1 MAHFCIKSHAEL
13 GPHTVLAPER
23 YDPRR
28 SLRHR
33 VESATVP
40 LQEVVTFQR
49 TLMLPKQAAQSQ
61 GLFQV
66 LDTSD
71 AKSGLIQG
79 PGHQLRGDELGS
91 AKKRVRTGQ
100 VLISRLRPYLRQ
112 VAFIDAGAHRNSSE
126 NLPLELLCSTEFFVL
141 RPLCEEEPGPNGAE
155 RSIAFLVPYLLSAPV
170 QRILAA
176 AQEGGHHPRFSEETL
191 RMLPIPSALLQKRDA
206 VSAAVERS
214 VARYR
219 QSQASLQALEHS
231 TGALLEP
238 PDRA

>member
-91 AKKRVRTGQ
+91 AKKTH
-100 VLISRLRPYLRQ
+100 P
-112 VAFIDAGAHRNSSE
+112 HR
-126 NLPLELLCSTEFFVL
+126 
-141 RPLCEEEPGPNGAE
+141 PGPDLA
-155 RSIAFLVPYLLSAPV
+155 
-170 QRILAA
+170 LAA
-176 AQEGGHHPRFSEETL
+176 LPTSGGVCRRWNP
-191 RMLPIPSALLQKRDA
+191 QK
-206 VSAAVERS
+206 
-214 VARYR
+214 
-219 QSQASLQALEHS
+219 
-231 TGALLEP
+231 
-238 PDRA
+238 